1 MPQSISKYK
10 LYLYFFF
17 FIFLS
22 SIFNFQIFDN
32 YQNKFS
38 LKKININGLPYD
50 EKKNIQIELNKLK
63 NQNIFSLK
71 KDKVLEKLTN
81 FNFLETIYV
90 NKVIPSSINI
100 NISKTPIL
108 GKTIIKGKKFY
119 IGKNGNFI
127 NSNLLSEQNNLPSVF
142 GDFQIDEYINLIKKL
157 KKNEIDLA
165 NIKRYYYYKNKRWD
179 LLFSNNLTLMLPS
192 KRDEESIKVFKKLL
206 DNNDLMNIKI
216 IDLRVSNQIILTNN
230 NDSF

>member
-38 LKKININGLPYD
+38 LKKININGLPFN

-71 KDKVLEKLTN
+71 KDTVLEKLTN
-81 FNFLETIYV
+81 FSFLETIYV

-100 NISKTPIL
+100 NISKTTIL

-157 KKNEIDLA
+157 KKHEIDIG

-192 KRDEESIKVFKKLL
+192 KRDEESIKIYKKLL
-206 DNNDLMNIKI
+206 DNNDLMSIKI

-230 NDSF
+230 ND

>member
-38 LKKININGLPYD
+38 LKKININGLTYS
-50 EKKNIQIELNKLK
+50 EKKNIQTELNKLK

-71 KDKVLEKLTN
+71 KDKVFEKLNN
-81 FNFLETIYV
+81 FNFLESIYV

-157 KKNEIDLA
+157 KKHEIDIG

-179 LLFSNNLTLMLPS
+179 LLFSDNLTLMLPS
-192 KRDEESIKVFKKLL
+192 KRDEESIKIYKKLL

-216 IDLRVSNQIILTNN
+216 VDLRVSNQIILTSN
-230 NDSF
+230 ND

>member
-38 LKKININGLPYD
+38 LKKININGLPYN

-192 KRDEESIKVFKKLL
+192 KRDEESIKIFKKLL

>member
-17 FIFLS
+17 LIFLS
-22 SIFNFQIFDN
+22 SIFNFQILDN
-32 YQNKFS
+32 YHDKFR
-38 LKKININGLPYD
+38 LKNININGLPYN

-63 NQNIFSLK
+63 NINIFYLK
-71 KDKVLEKLTN
+71 KDKVLKKLNN
-81 FNFLETIYV
+81 FNFLEKIYV

-100 NISKTPIL
+100 NISKTAIL

-127 NSNLLSEQNNLPSVF
+127 NPNLLSEENNLPSVY
-142 GDFQIDEYINLIKKL
+142 GEFQIDEYLILIKKL
-157 KKNEIDLA
+157 KKHQIDIG
-165 NIKRYYYYKNKRWD
+165 NIIGYYYYKNKRWD
-179 LLFSNNLTLMLPS
+179 LLFSNNTKLKLPS
-192 KRDEESIKVFKKLL
+192 KKDEESIKIYKKLL
-206 DNNDLMNIKI
+206 NNNDLINVKI

-230 NDSF
+230 ND

>member
-1 MPQSISKYK
+1 MK
-10 LYLYFFF
+10 
-17 FIFLS
+17 
-22 SIFNFQIFDN
+22 N
-32 YQNKFS
+32 
-38 LKKININGLPYD
+38 INILY
-50 EKKNIQIELNKLK
+50 
-63 NQNIFSLK
+63 LK

-81 FNFLETIYV
+81 FNFFETIYV

-157 KKNEIDLA
+157 KKHEIDIG

-179 LLFSNNLTLMLPS
+179 LLFSDNLTLMLPS
-192 KRDEESIKVFKKLL
+192 KRDEESIKIYKKLL

-230 NDSF
+230 ND

>member
-22 SIFNFQIFDN
+22 SIFNFEILDN
-32 YQNKFS
+32 YHNKFS
-38 LKKININGLPYD
+38 LKKININGLTYD

-63 NQNIFSLK
+63 NENIFSLK
-71 KDKVLEKLTN
+71 KDKVLEKLIN
-81 FNFLETIYV
+81 FNYLETIYV

-100 NISKTPIL
+100 NISKTPVL
-108 GKTIIKGKKFY
+108 GKTIINGKKFY

-142 GDFQIDEYINLIKKL
+142 GDFQIDEYISLIKKL
-157 KKNEIDLA
+157 KKHDIDTQ

-179 LLFSNNLTLMLPS
+179 LLFINNLTLMLPS
-192 KRDEESIKVFKKLL
+192 KRDEESIKIYKKLL

-216 IDLRVSNQIILTNN
+216 VDLRVSNQIILTNN
-230 NDSF
+230 ND

>member
-1 MPQSISKYK
+1 MPQSINKYK

-22 SIFNFQIFDN
+22 STFNFQILEN
-32 YQNKFS
+32 YHDKFS
-38 LKKININGLPYD
+38 LKNININGLPYK

-63 NQNIFSLK
+63 NVNIFYLK
-71 KDKVLEKLTN
+71 KDKVLEKLAN
-81 FNFLETIYV
+81 FNFLENIYAS
-90 NKVIPSSINI
+90 KVIPSSINI

-179 LLFSNNLTLMLPS
+179 LLFSNNTTLKLPS
-192 KRDEESIKVFKKLL
+192 KKDEESIKIYKKLL
-206 DNNDLMNIKI
+206 NNNDLINVKI

-230 NDSF
+230 ND

>member
-38 LKKININGLPYD
+38 LKKININGLPFN

-71 KDKVLEKLTN
+71 KDTVLEKLTN
-81 FNFLETIYV
+81 FSFLETIYV

-100 NISKTPIL
+100 NISKTSIL

-157 KKNEIDLA
+157 KKHEIDSG

-192 KRDEESIKVFKKLL
+192 KREEESIKIYKKLL

-230 NDSF
+230 ND

>member
-38 LKKININGLPYD
+38 LKKININGLPYN

-127 NSNLLSEQNNLPSVF
+127 NSNLLSEQNNLPSVY
-142 GDFQIDEYINLIKKL
+142 GDFQINEYINLIKKL

-192 KRDEESIKVFKKLL
+192 KRDEESIKIYKKLL

>member
-1 MPQSISKYK
+1 MPQSTSKYK

-22 SIFNFQIFDN
+22 SIFNFQFFDN
-32 YQNKFS
+32 FQNKFS
-38 LKKININGLPYD
+38 LKKININGLPYN

-71 KDKVLEKLTN
+71 KDKVLEKLIN
-81 FNFLETIYV
+81 FNFLETINV
-90 NKVIPSSINI
+90 KKVIPSSINI

-127 NSNLLSEQNNLPSVF
+127 NSKLLSEQNNLPSVF

-157 KKNEIDLA
+157 KKYEIDIGK
-165 NIKRYYYYKNKRWD
+165 IKRYYYFKNKRWD

-192 KRDEESIKVFKKLL
+192 EKDEESIKIYKKLL

-216 IDLRVSNQIILTNN
+216 VDLRVSNQIILTNN
-230 NDSF
+230 ND

>member
-1 MPQSISKYK
+1 MPQLISKYK

-17 FIFLS
+17 LIFLS
-22 SIFNFQIFDN
+22 SIFNFQTLDN
-32 YQNKFS
+32 YHDKFR
-38 LKKININGLPYD
+38 LKNINIIGLPYN

-63 NQNIFSLK
+63 NINIFYLK
-71 KDKVLEKLTN
+71 KDKVLKKLNN
-81 FNFLETIYV
+81 FNFLEKIYV

-100 NISKTPIL
+100 NISKTAIL

-127 NSNLLSEQNNLPSVF
+127 NSNLLSDQNNLPSVF
-142 GDFQIDEYINLIKKL
+142 GDFQIDKYISLIKKL
-157 KKNEIDLA
+157 KKHEIDIG
-165 NIKRYYYYKNKRWD
+165 NIKKYYYYKNNRWD

-192 KRDEESIKVFKKLL
+192 KKDEESIKIFKVLL
-206 DNNDLMNIKI
+206 DNNNLSNVKI

-230 NDSF
+230 ND

>member
-17 FIFLS
+17 LIFLS
-22 SIFNFQIFDN
+22 SIFNFQILDN

-38 LKKININGLPYD
+38 LKNININGLTYD
-50 EKKNIQIELNKLK
+50 ETKILQIELNKLK
-63 NQNIFSLK
+63 NQNIFYLK

-81 FNFLETIYV
+81 FNFLENIYV

-100 NISKTPIL
+100 NISKTPVL
-108 GKTIIKGKKFY
+108 GKTIINGKKFY
-119 IGKNGNFI
+119 IGKNGKFI

-142 GDFQIDEYINLIKKL
+142 GDFQIDEFINLIKKL
-157 KKNEIDLA
+157 KKHEIDIE

-179 LLFSNNLTLMLPS
+179 LLFFNNLTLRLPS
-192 KRDEESIKVFKKLL
+192 KRVEESIKIYKKLL

-216 IDLRVSNQIILTNN
+216 VDLRVSNQIILTNN
-230 NDSF
+230 ND

>member
-1 MPQSISKYK
+1 MLQSISKYK

-22 SIFNFQIFDN
+22 SIFNFQILDN
-32 YQNKFS
+32 YHNKFS

-50 EKKNIQIELNKLK
+50 EKKNIQVELNKLK
-63 NQNIFSLK
+63 NENIFSLK

-81 FNFLETIYV
+81 FNYLETIYV

-100 NISKTPIL
+100 KISKTTIL

-142 GDFQIDEYINLIKKL
+142 GDFQIDEYISLIKKL
-157 KKNEIDLA
+157 KKHDIDIG
-165 NIKRYYYYKNKRWD
+165 NIKRYYYYKNNRWD
-179 LLFSNNLTLMLPS
+179 LLFSNNITLMLPS
-192 KRDEESIKVFKKLL
+192 KRDEESIKIYKKLL
-206 DNNDLMNIKI
+206 DNNSLINIII
-216 IDLRVSNQIILTNN
+216 IDLRVPNQIILTNN
-230 NDSF
+230 ND

>member
-38 LKKININGLPYD
+38 LKKININGLPYN

-71 KDKVLEKLTN
+71 KDKVLEKLTS

-100 NISKTPIL
+100 NISKTTIL

-157 KKNEIDLA
+157 KKHEIDIG
-165 NIKRYYYYKNKRWD
+165 NINRYYYYKNKRWD

-192 KRDEESIKVFKKLL
+192 KRDEESIKIYKKLL

-216 IDLRVSNQIILTNN
+216 VDLRVSNQIILTNN
-230 NDSF
+230 ND

>member
-22 SIFNFQIFDN
+22 SIFNFEILNN
-32 YQNKFS
+32 YHNKFS
-38 LKKININGLPYD
+38 LKKININGLPID
-50 EKKNIQIELNKLK
+50 EKKNIQIELDKLK
-63 NQNIFSLK
+63 NENIFSLK
-71 KDKVLEKLTN
+71 KDKVLEKLIN
-81 FNFLETIYV
+81 FNYLETIYV

-100 NISKTPIL
+100 NISKTPVL
-108 GKTIIKGKKFY
+108 GKTIINGKKFY
-119 IGKNGNFI
+119 IGKNGKFI

-142 GDFQIDEYINLIKKL
+142 GDFQIDEFINLIKKL
-157 KKNEIDLA
+157 KKHEIDIE

-179 LLFSNNLTLMLPS
+179 LLFFNNLTLRLPS
-192 KRDEESIKVFKKLL
+192 KRVEESIKIYKKLL

-216 IDLRVSNQIILTNN
+216 VDLRVSNQIILTNN
-230 NDSF
+230 ND

>member
-38 LKKININGLPYD
+38 LKKININGLPYN

-108 GKTIIKGKKFY
+108 GKTMIKGKKFY

-127 NSNLLSEQNNLPSVF
+127 NSNLLLEQNNLPSVF
-142 GDFQIDEYINLIKKL
+142 GDFQINEYINLIKKL

-230 NDSF
+230 ND

>member
-22 SIFNFQIFDN
+22 SIFNFEILNN
-32 YQNKFS
+32 YHNKFS

-50 EKKNIQIELNKLK
+50 EKKNIQIELDKLK
-63 NQNIFSLK
+63 NENIFSLK
-71 KDKVLEKLTN
+71 KDKVLEKLIN
-81 FNFLETIYV
+81 FNYLETIYV

-100 NISKTPIL
+100 NISKTPVL
-108 GKTIIKGKKFY
+108 GKTIINGKKFY
-119 IGKNGNFI
+119 IGKNGKFI

-142 GDFQIDEYINLIKKL
+142 GDFQIDEFINLIKKL
-157 KKNEIDLA
+157 KKHEIDIE

-179 LLFSNNLTLMLPS
+179 LLFFNNLTLRLPS
-192 KRDEESIKVFKKLL
+192 KRVEESIKIYKKLL

-216 IDLRVSNQIILTNN
+216 VDLRVSNQIILTNN
-230 NDSF
+230 ND

>member
-38 LKKININGLPYD
+38 LKKININGLPYN

-100 NISKTPIL
+100 NISKTTIL

-192 KRDEESIKVFKKLL
+192 KRDEESIKIYKKLL

-230 NDSF
+230 ND

>member
-17 FIFLS
+17 LIFLS
-22 SIFNFQIFDN
+22 SIFNFQILDN
-32 YQNKFS
+32 YHDKFR
-38 LKKININGLPYD
+38 LKNININGLPYN

-63 NQNIFSLK
+63 NINIFSLK
-71 KDKVLEKLTN
+71 KDKVLNKLNN
-81 FNFLETIYV
+81 FNFLEKIYV

-100 NISKTPIL
+100 NISKTAIL

-127 NSNLLSEQNNLPSVF
+127 NPNLLSEENNLPSVY
-142 GDFQIDEYINLIKKL
+142 GEFQIDEYLILIKKL
-157 KKNEIDLA
+157 KKHQIDIG
-165 NIKRYYYYKNKRWD
+165 NIIGYYYYKNKRWD
-179 LLFSNNLTLMLPS
+179 LLFSNNTKLKLPS
-192 KRDEESIKVFKKLL
+192 KKDEESIKIYKKLL
-206 DNNDLMNIKI
+206 NNNDLINVKS

-230 NDSF
+230 ND

>member
-38 LKKININGLPYD
+38 LKKININGLPYN

-192 KRDEESIKVFKKLL
+192 KRDEESIKIYKKLL

-230 NDSF
+230 ND